1 MVPAIGCNI
10 VHPLCDKEEM
20 YTREVYLERLTA
32 YRDYGFQHVEFS
44 HVKAIDEA
52 DAAALRDHARRIGI
66 VPWSIHSEHLNAP
79 GPAAL
84 ADYLRIQTHCARVAR
99 ALGAVAYVCHV
110 PNLQPHAAD
119 AERDVDI
126 LNRLADITDAH
137 GLTLAVET
145 GPRTDYIIEVV
156 DGIHRPTVGVNLDS
170 GHTFLLGEDPAD
182 AARRIGSRLVTTHLQ
197 DNLGKNDDH
206 QAPGTGLIDWPHLI
220 RAVLATGYA
229 GPLMVELTGEGV
241 KARRSSEAM
250 RTFALEKEIVFTVA
264 WLRHVAAL
272 VQRG

>member
-1 MVPAIGCNI
+1 MAPGIGCNI
-10 VHPLCDKEEM
+10 VHPLCDKAEM
-20 YTREVYLERLTA
+20 YTREVYRERLTA

-44 HVKAIDEA
+44 HVTAIDES
-52 DAAALRDHARRIGI
+52 DATDLREHSRRIGI

-84 ADYLRIQTHCARVAR
+84 AEYLRIQTHCARVAR
-99 ALGAVAYVCHV
+99 ALGTAAYVCHV
-110 PNLQPHAAD
+110 PNLQPWAAD
-119 AERDVDI
+119 PQRDVDI

-145 GPRTDYIIEVV
+145 GPATDYVIEVV
-156 DGIHRPTVGVNLDS
+156 DRIHRPTVGVNLDS
-170 GHTFLLGEDPAD
+170 GHTFLLGENPAD

-206 QAPGTGLIDWPHLI
+206 QAPGTGLIDWPQLL

-241 KARRSSEAM
+241 KARRTSEAM
-250 RTFALEKEIVFTVA
+250 RTFPLDKEIVFTIA
-264 WLRHVAAL
+264 WLRHVLREIGRA
-272 VQRG
+272 